1 MPIRCAGVVAAA
13 STQGKRTQHGKP
25 QGVVRDDQ
33 PDAREGQAGPLRMH
47 GPQLFQQESM
57 LLLDRG
63 QPAINASSP
72 SIEIGDA
79 LRESIALCAA
89 AIWRS
94 TNAVLLEPLEKLG
107 KLLTHGSKQGI
118 THSSLPKAKPAPMHT
133 PAAAAVIASCRR
145 VGSAYC

>member
-1 MPIRCAGVVAAA
+1 
-13 STQGKRTQHGKP
+13 
-25 QGVVRDDQ
+25 
-33 PDAREGQAGPLRMH
+33 
-47 GPQLFQQESM
+47 M

-79 LRESIALCAA
+79 LREIIALCAT